1 MQPRDNP
8 YLAGSGADAEAIFS
22 IYSSCFDSPLKLE
35 SVREML
41 GGENNFAF
49 LGSCNEAG
57 SPGAFIFCRVVGSE
71 SELLWLGVMP
81 SMRRR
86 GSALALMVA
95 AIKEA
100 YARRAQAM
108 LLEVAESNEPALALY
123 KKLGFLPVGKRHRY
137 YRTVSGEK
145 VDARIMRLPLEVG

>member
-8 YLAGSGADAEAIFS
+8 YIAGSGADAEAIFS

-35 SVREML
+35 SVQKML
-41 GGENNFAF
+41 SGENNFAF

-57 SPGAFIFCRVVGSE
+57 SPGAFIFCRVMGSE

-81 SMRRR
+81 SIRRR
-86 GSALALMVA
+86 GSAFALMVA

-100 YARRAQAM
+100 CDRGAQAM

-137 YRTVSGEK
+137 YRIISGEK

>member
-1 MQPRDNP
+1 MQPRNKP
-8 YLAGSGADAEAIFS
+8 YIAGSSSDAEAIFS
-22 IYSSCFDSPLKLE
+22 IYSSCFDSPLTLGA
-35 SVREML
+35 VREML
-41 GGENNFAF
+41 GRANNFAF
-49 LGSCNEAG
+49 LNSCNEAG
-57 SPGAFIFCRVVGSE
+57 SPGAFIFCRVIGSE
-71 SELLWLGVMP
+71 SELLWLGVTP

-86 GSALALMVA
+86 GSAFALMAA

-100 YARRAQAM
+100 CARRAQAM

-137 YRTVSGEK
+137 YRIISGEK

>member
-1 MQPRDNP
+1 MPPRDNP
-8 YLAGSGADAEAIFS
+8 YLAGAGADAEAIFS

-41 GGENNFAF
+41 GRANNFAF
-49 LGSCNEAG
+49 LNSCNEAG
-57 SPGAFIFCRVVGSE
+57 SPGAFIFCRVMGSE

-95 AIKEA
+95 PIKEA
-100 YARRAQAM
+100 CARGTQAM
-108 LLEVAESNEPALALY
+108 LLEVAESNVPALSLY
-123 KKLGFLPVGKRHRY
+123 KKLGFLTVGKRHRY
-137 YRTVSGEK
+137 YRTISGEK